1 MDVVVVQGMYA
12 YAFWTKQEGYTY
24 TPNNQE
30 RCMYVCGDNQESIK
44 SGDHLR
50 EEIRISDFLVF
61 LQIVDPGY
69 LVRDIMFIFRPRKE
83 REISIMFIFWPRKER
98 EISVAACTFM
108 EDLRMIFSLS
118 DLGLGP
124 PVILQGGGAPSANT

>member
-1 MDVVVVQGMYA
+1 
-12 YAFWTKQEGYTY
+12 
-24 TPNNQE
+24 
-30 RCMYVCGDNQESIK
+30 MYVYGDNQESIK